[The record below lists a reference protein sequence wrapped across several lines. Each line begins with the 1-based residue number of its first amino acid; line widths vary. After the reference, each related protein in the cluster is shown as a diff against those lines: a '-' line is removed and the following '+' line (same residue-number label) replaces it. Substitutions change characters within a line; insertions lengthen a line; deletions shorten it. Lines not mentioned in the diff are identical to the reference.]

1 MKYGL
6 RPQYIVDMQ
15 AVFTQYAKIDRVI
28 LYGSRAKGTQHQGS
42 DIDLTL
48 IGASLALEDLYAI
61 DDALDAINLPY
72 FIDLSLYAQIDNRS
86 FLDHIQRCG
95 KDFYTQ

>member
-6 RPQYIVDMQ
+6 RSQQIQDMQ
-15 AVFTQYAKIDRVI
+15 AVFAQYTKIEKVI

-48 IGASLALEDLYAI
+48 VGAGLAL
-61 DDALDAINLPY
+61 DDINLPY
-72 FIDLSLYAQIDNRS
+72 FIDLSLYAQIDNHS
-86 FLDHIQRCG
+86 LLNHIQRCG
-95 KDFYTQ
+95 KDFYEK